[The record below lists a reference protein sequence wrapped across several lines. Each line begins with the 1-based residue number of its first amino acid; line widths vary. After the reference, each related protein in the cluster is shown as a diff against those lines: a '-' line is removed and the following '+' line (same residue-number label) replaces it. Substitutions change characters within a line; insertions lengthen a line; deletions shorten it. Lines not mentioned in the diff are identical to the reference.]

1 MNKKNNVF
9 SHFGFST
16 ILVIFIMLCMATFAT
31 LSLLS
36 ANSDYK
42 LSKKAADKT
51 TGYYKADTIAR
62 NYLYNADMYLAQ
74 TDTKAYS
81 ENEYFQ
87 QMSVLIDNIEI
98 PDGMNKNDITY
109 DEHNGVLS
117 FSVFISDNQSLYV
130 SVQLLYSTDINS
142 SFYKVTCWQTKASL
156 APEDNE
162 NGMHL
167 LGD

>member
-109 DEHNGVLS
+109 DELNGVLS
-117 FSVFISDNQSLYV
+117 FSVFISDNQNLYV
-130 SVQLLYSTDINS
+130 SVQLLYSSDINS